1 MEMNG
6 FHSIKVNKVYIHIYP
21 YNQGIYIRLLNRH
34 YFIHIWVKGSGKN
47 NQGPKRV
54 NTLQRK
60 PSQLKRIKWCDFP
73 QTGAE
78 CPNRIRGGKAWKR
91 DEKRKDIKIKMMI
104 VRFKISTPAIKS
116 KTESSK
122 KCKSWPENLKKL
134 SLMHT
139 AISTRHISSSKV
151 MHH

>member
-1 MEMNG
+1 METNG

-21 YNQGIYIRLLNRH
+21 YDQGIYIRLLNRH
-34 YFIHIWVKGSGKN
+34 YFIHSWVKRSGKN

-54 NTLQRK
+54 NTLQWK
-60 PSQLKRIKWCDFP
+60 PSQLNRIKWCDLP
-73 QTGAE
+73 KQK
-78 CPNRIRGGKAWKR
+78 PNRIRGEKAWKR
-91 DEKRKDIKIKMMI
+91 DEKRKDIKIKMI

-122 KCKSWPENLKKL
+122 KCKSWPENLEKL

-139 AISTRHISSSKV
+139 AIWTRHISNSKV
-151 MHH
+151 KCH